1 VELPLT
7 ESRVG
12 SKGEIFPPKAMRE
25 KLGLRPHV
33 RVKYKIED
41 GRLVVE
47 PIPTLHDVLNEPQ
60 AVETTLGELKKFRKE
75 ISKKAES

>member
-1 VELPLT
+1 MT

-12 SKGEIFPPKAMRE
+12 SKGEIFPPKEIRE

-33 RVKYKIED
+33 RVRYKVED

-47 PIPTLHDVLNEPQ
+47 PIPTLHDVLNEPH
-60 AVETTLGELKKFRKE
+60 VLETTLGEFKKFRRE
-75 ISKKAES
+75 ITKKAES